1 MKPLQGEGG
10 QVEVVI
16 VFPVA
21 LLLVLLL
28 IQGAL
33 WYLGR
38 SVAIDAAQQ
47 GARAAAVVGGTS
59 ADGQRVATQALAEL
73 SGPLLGSIRVTA
85 DRDID
90 RSVVTVTG
98 TAESIVPGWSV
109 TVTARAADPVER
121 FRP

>member
-1 MKPLQGEGG
+1 MEL
-10 QVEVVI
+10 VV

-28 IQGAL
+28 VQAGL

-38 SVAIDAAQQ
+38 SVATAAAQE

-59 ADGQRVATQALAEL
+59 GRGRQVAVQTLTQVAGALL
-73 SGPLLGSIRVTA
+73 TRTTVTA
-85 DRDID
+85 SRTAD
-90 RSVVTVTG
+90 RSVVSVTG
-98 TAESIVPGWSV
+98 WAEGIVPGWSV
-109 TVTARAADPVER
+109 EVTASAADPVER